1 MQSARLLLVIACSAA
16 AFSIP
21 NAVAHRHLAQ
31 KGAIADF
38 CERTF
43 EIDVDEASDIEARV
57 VAASPRA
64 TRQTYQCVR
73 RVSFLNTKV
82 HEVVAVADSTSNDRL
97 AVQVRRQGS
106 ERRRRR

>member
-1 MQSARLLLVIACSAA
+1 MQSARLLLTIACSAA
-16 AFSIP
+16 AFSTP
-21 NAVAHRHLAQ
+21 QAGSNRHLAL

-64 TRQTYQCVR
+64 TRQTYQ
-73 RVSFLNTKV
+73 
-82 HEVVAVADSTSNDRL
+82 
-97 AVQVRRQGS
+97 
-106 ERRRRR
+106 